1 MRDEIPT
8 VTVPSER
15 VGKSAHLT
23 FLLCLAVIVG
33 FGVWASISPID
44 IVSMATGEVIPST
57 QVKTVQHLEG
67 GIVREINVR
76 EGESVTKGQ
85 ILVVLEP
92 TASGADV
99 AELQVRLNSLRIDEA
114 RIEALAMR
122 LKIPNFPS
130 DLISSDKALVAHAN
144 DQFKA
149 QINRYNSEVERQR
162 QATVQQK
169 EATFQRVH
177 EIKEITTRIQNQRD
191 KLVLLR
197 EKIAISEALMRDKL
211 TNKFQHIDLVLQEKE
226 LSGGIETDRAAL
238 ARARSAL
245 KETESSFKEA
255 KAQTLYIQN
264 VFDDDNQKA
273 LNEVRVTLG
282 ELKQRVKKFE
292 DSLARTIVRSPVDG
306 IVKTLH
312 FVTIGAVIRP
322 GDPIAELVPAGDQL
336 IIEAQLPTSD
346 IGYVAEGQTAVIKLA
361 SADAQLFDDL
371 KGIVVRVS
379 PDTLM
384 TPDGMPYYKVRII
397 PQKGHF
403 ERGSRRHNLFP
414 GMQMAVSIVTGGRTI
429 MEYIL
434 GPMIWRFG
442 DALKER

>member
-1 MRDEIPT
+1 M
-8 VTVPSER
+8 
-15 VGKSAHLT
+15 
-23 FLLCLAVIVG
+23 
-33 FGVWASISPID
+33 
-44 IVSMATGEVIPST
+44 
-57 QVKTVQHLEG
+57 
-67 GIVREINVR
+67 
-76 EGESVTKGQ
+76 
-85 ILVVLEP
+85 EP

-99 AELQVRLNSLRIDEA
+99 AELQVRLKSLRIDEA
-114 RIEALAMR
+114 RIEALTKR
-122 LKIPNFPS
+122 LKIPKFPS

-149 QINRYNSEVERQR
+149 QIQRYNSEVVRQKE
-162 QATVQQK
+162 ATIQQK
-169 EATFQRVH
+169 EAVIQRAH
-177 EIKEITTRIQNQRD
+177 EIKEISTRIQNQRD
-191 KLVLLR
+191 ELILLR
-197 EKIAISEALMRDKL
+197 EKIAISEALMRDQL
-211 TNKFQHIDLVLQEKE
+211 TNKFQHIDLLLKAKG
-226 LSGGIETDRAAL
+226 LSGGIETDGAAL

-245 KETESSFKEA
+245 KETKSKFKEA
-255 KAQTLYIQN
+255 KAQTLYIQS

-273 LNEVRVTLG
+273 LNELRVTLG
-282 ELKQRVKKFE
+282 ELKERVKKFK

-306 IVKTLH
+306 IVKTMH

-346 IGYVAEGQTAVIKLA
+346 IGYVAEGQLAVIKLA

-371 KGIVVRVS
+371 KGVVASVS

-384 TPDGMPYYKVRII
+384 TPDGMPFYKVRII

-414 GMQMAVSIVTGGRTI
+414 GMQMAVSIITGERTI
-429 MEYIL
+429 MQYIL
-434 GPMIWRFG
+434 GPLIWRFG